1 MQKKYVISIILACI
15 LFILTGCNSNTT
27 DKTMAMDDLK
37 IGDYIE
43 LGKYDEQPILWRV
56 IHIDKDG
63 NPLLFSDKIISLKM
77 FDAKG
82 SYHKNEYRKEL
93 GSNYWKDS
101 NIRQWLNSSENTGEI
116 KWIQNPPS
124 HENTFTDI
132 GTKESFSYDKEKG
145 FLAEGNFTSEERSM
159 IKTVSHKSLLDEFD
173 MDKKIGG
180 EETYFP
186 AGLEIYL
193 SVNNYDLAYYEIV
206 EDKVFL
212 LSTKEIDDYIWEN
225 KKILGEE
232 YHIGKP
238 TKEVVKKANNKA
250 LKTDSGVKALNK
262 NKPYIYWL
270 RTPITAPSGPFSI
283 SSIDENGNV
292 IMGISSIP
300 SKGGI
305 RPALFLDKLN
315 VSISSGKG
323 TESKPF
329 IVSKN

>member
-1 MQKKYVISIILACI
+1 MTKKHVTSIILACI

-27 DKTMAMDDLK
+27 EQTMEMDDLK

-43 LGKYDEQPILWRV
+43 FGKYDEQPILWRV
-56 IHIDKDG
+56 IHIDEDG
-63 NPLLFSDKIISLKM
+63 NPLIFSDKIISLKM

-82 SYHKNEYRKEL
+82 SYHKNEDRKEL

-101 NIRQWLNSSENTGEI
+101 NIRQWLNSSENAEEI

-124 HENTFTDI
+124 PENTFTDI
-132 GTKESFSYDKEKG
+132 GTKESFYYDKEKG

-159 IKTVSHKSLLDEFD
+159 IKTISHKSLLDEFD
-173 MDKKIGG
+173 MDKKVGG

-212 LSTKEIDDYIWEN
+212 LSTKEIDDYIWDN

-250 LKTDSGVKALNK
+250 LKTDSGVKDLNK
-262 NKPYIYWL
+262 DEPHIYWL
-270 RTPITAPSGPFSI
+270 RTPISAPSGPFSI

-305 RPALFLDKLN
+305 RPALFLDKSN
-315 VSISSGKG
+315 TSIVYGKG

-329 IVSKN
+329 IVTEK